1 MWDPPAV
8 ATRPTDRQR
17 AGPEL
22 GEFEDFEDPLAPR
35 DDSSL
40 PARRSAPLSHESFS
54 AVFGQSTRTGRWSAP
69 DRITAVAWFG
79 EVKLDF
85 REAEIASDGV
95 VEVEATAIFGQVTL
109 RVPRGAEVELGGVR
123 ALFAEV
129 GTKQVDQVRNF
140 ARRWLM
146 GDDEQDYED
155 DPDDFGEEPMILRVK
170 GRAIFGGVVV
180 QVD

>member
-17 AGPEL
+17 ADPEL

-95 VEVEATAIFGQVTL
+95 VEVDATAVFGDTSTSSIS
-109 RVPRGAEVELGGVR
+109 VR
-123 ALFAEV
+123 ASPISRRRLLRSFLRHRRKRCWIRGSRSE
-129 GTKQVDQVRNF
+129 GTAFQSGSSF
-140 ARRWLM
+140 
-146 GDDEQDYED
+146 
-155 DPDDFGEEPMILRVK
+155 MIEAK
-170 GRAIFGGVVV
+170 TSETPSPANAFCPANIS
-180 QVD
+180 